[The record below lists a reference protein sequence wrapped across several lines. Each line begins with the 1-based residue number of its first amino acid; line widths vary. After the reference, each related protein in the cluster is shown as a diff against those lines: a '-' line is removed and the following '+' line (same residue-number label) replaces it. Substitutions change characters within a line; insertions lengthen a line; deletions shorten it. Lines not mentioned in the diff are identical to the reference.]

1 MSRRYNSDNQC
12 QSWSILQSGE
22 REMQCWICFK
32 ITRFDPKK
40 GLQVVAAEVLLERQ
54 VDARSDTMR
63 VFMSL
68 VVKTR
73 TPDSQD

>member
-1 MSRRYNSDNQC
+1 MGQQR
-12 QSWSILQSGE
+12 QSLSELHHIIKGE
-22 REMQCWICFK
+22 REMLLWMYFK

-40 GLQVVAAEVLLERQ
+40 GVQVVSAEVLLKRQ

-63 VFMSL
+63 VFLSL